1 MSDTDTGATD
11 VFLVPA
17 EPEHFE
23 RTVASAVDLAAHEDR
38 PSALS
43 SLETARIWGAGEGE
57 RSEQMFEGLDPGD
70 LLLFHHGGRYVGV
83 GRVGQTFV
91 DEDGWVADTFWD
103 GAPRNHLFTVT
114 DFSAVDVDSEPVN
127 RIFDYGA
134 DYAPGGLM
142 RVADDRVENRLDAI
156 ELAVVRYDE
165 RE

>member
-1 MSDTDTGATD
+1 MSDTDTGGTN

-17 EPEHFE
+17 HPEGFE

-38 PSALS
+38 PAPLA
-43 SLETARIWGAGEGE
+43 SLESARIWGAGEGE
-57 RSEQMFEGLDPGD
+57 RSEQMFERLEPGD
-70 LLLFHHGGRYVGV
+70 LLLFHHDGSYVGV

-91 DEDGWVADTFWD
+91 DEDGWVSGTFWD
-103 GAPRNHLFTVT
+103 GAPRTHLFTVT
-114 DFSAVDVDSEPVN
+114 DFSAVDVDSGPVN
-127 RIFDYGA
+127 AIFDYGA

-156 ELAVVRYDE
+156 ALAVVRYDE